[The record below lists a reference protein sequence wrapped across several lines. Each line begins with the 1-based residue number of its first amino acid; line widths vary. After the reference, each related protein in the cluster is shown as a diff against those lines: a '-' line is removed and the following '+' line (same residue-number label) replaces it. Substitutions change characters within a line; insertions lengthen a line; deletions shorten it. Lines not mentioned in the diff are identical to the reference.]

1 MKRILFFTTIIF
13 MSVLAGCSKKSGLT
27 PDEFADK
34 MTEVSVNPKVY
45 LIDVRT
51 KDEYDG
57 GHLISAI
64 NYDINDSDFLQNFN
78 ESAKEENVYLLYC
91 RTDNRSRRAY
101 NRLKDAGFKNVYYL
115 IGGYTRWTQEGR
127 PTV

>member
-27 PDEFADK
+27 PDEFAAK
-34 MTEVSVNPKVY
+34 MAEVSVNPKVY

-51 KDEYDG
+51 KEEYDG

-64 NYDINDSDFLQNFN
+64 NYDISDFVQNFN
-78 ESAKEENVYLLYC
+78 EGAEEENVYLLYR

>member
-1 MKRILFFTTIIF
+1 
-13 MSVLAGCSKKSGLT
+13 MSVLTGCTKKSGLT
-27 PDEFADK
+27 PDEFAAK
-34 MTEVSVNPKVY
+34 MAEVSANPKVY

-51 KDEYDG
+51 KEEYEE
-57 GHLISAI
+57 GHLASAI
-64 NYDINDSDFLQNFN
+64 NYNIYDSDFLQNFN

-101 NRLKDAGFKNVYYL
+101 NKLKDAGFKKVYYL
-115 IGGYTRWTQEGR
+115 IGGYTRWIQEGR